1 MNAVVRTMT
10 PDDLK
15 MPACH
20 SADIVLLMADRY
32 TRASAGMIEW
42 ATLAKQCIEFFEGK
56 QWSEA
61 ALKALNDQDRPAFK
75 FNKIRPLVRL
85 VLGYFGN
92 HRTDAKLLPGYDG
105 SGTQD
110 IAECLTRICKVVS
123 EINQE
128 NFVDT
133 EVFLDGLLGGR
144 GYVDTRMVFDR
155 NDLGEIQVTA
165 QDPFSIK
172 LDPEADQ
179 YDLNTH
185 GFIMQDRWVTIDE
198 VQFTYGK
205 SAAAMIAPMI
215 RSSAYM
221 GGIPSA
227 LMDLAEDITPW
238 RTFAGSREAL
248 NPYMAIDSFLANA
261 YDPARKTVRLV
272 DCQHQIRV
280 MQRCFIDLDTGAREP
295 IPDSWDESSIGRVLE
310 WTAMKYRAMRQA
322 NPIRAVV
329 RPMKRVRWTTMVG
342 DLVVW
347 DDWSPYESYTLS
359 AFFPYFR
366 RGKTSGMV
374 EDLIDPQMEI
384 NKRRSSQI
392 DAVTRTANSGWSY
405 HAKSLT
411 EQGKQ
416 NIESSGATPGF
427 NLEWQGEPWMKPE
440 RIQAAAPPMAMER
453 LETRATDDLREISGI
468 NESALG
474 QLDRVQSGRALE
486 ARQRQAVI
494 AIQPF
499 MDNMTRTKELTT
511 RKKVE
516 LIQNHYT
523 EKRIYRAFGD
533 DGKDSL
539 ITINARTAAGD
550 IVNDVTNGRYSIV
563 VDESPLSASFI
574 SAGLEDMLD
583 LIEKGVLTLTPTVK
597 NAVIDA
603 SSIPHKEAIKRE
615 NTQSAQS
622 APDPA
627 IEVATIAAESR
638 KEVAKIDSAT
648 QLTIHGINVEQAGA
662 EADQA
667 QANIEADRMQPQ
679 EKAA

>member
-1 MNAVVRTMT
+1 
-10 PDDLK
+10 
-15 MPACH
+15 
-20 SADIVLLMADRY
+20 
-32 TRASAGMIEW
+32 
-42 ATLAKQCIEFFEGK
+42 
-56 QWSEA
+56 
-61 ALKALNDQDRPAFK
+61 
-75 FNKIRPLVRL
+75 
-85 VLGYFGN
+85 
-92 HRTDAKLLPGYDG
+92 
-105 SGTQD
+105 
-110 IAECLTRICKVVS
+110 
-123 EINQE
+123 
-128 NFVDT
+128 
-133 EVFLDGLLGGR
+133 
-144 GYVDTRMVFDR
+144 
-155 NDLGEIQVTA
+155 
-165 QDPFSIK
+165 
-172 LDPEADQ
+172 
-179 YDLNTH
+179 
-185 GFIMQDRWVTIDE
+185 
-198 VQFTYGK
+198 
-205 SAAAMIAPMI
+205 
-215 RSSAYM
+215 
-221 GGIPSA
+221 
-227 LMDLAEDITPW
+227 
-238 RTFAGSREAL
+238 
-248 NPYMAIDSFLANA
+248 
-261 YDPARKTVRLV
+261 
-272 DCQHQIRV
+272 
-280 MQRCFIDLDTGAREP
+280 
-295 IPDSWDESSIGRVLE
+295 
-310 WTAMKYRAMRQA
+310 
-322 NPIRAVV
+322 
-329 RPMKRVRWTTMVG
+329 MVG

-347 DDWSPYESYTLS
+347 DNWSPYESYTIT

-392 DAVTRTANSGWSY
+392 DAVTRTANSGWLIHTRGLS
-405 HAKSLT
+405 
-411 EQGKQ
+411 EQQKQ
-416 NIESSGATPGF
+416 NVEANGATPGV
-427 NLEWQGEPWMKPE
+427 NIEWQGEQYMKPE

-453 LETRATDDLREISGI
+453 LETKATDDLREISGI

-622 APDPA
+622 APDPS
-627 IEVATIAAESR
+627 IEVATIGAQSR
-638 KEVAKIDSAT
+638 VEVAKIDSAT
-648 QLTIHGINVEQAGA
+648 QLTIHGINVEEAGA
-662 EADQA
+662 EADQN

>member
-1 MNAVVRTMT
+1 MNAIRSMS

-56 QWSEA
+56 QWSDA

-144 GYVDTRMVFDR
+144 GYVDTRMVFDK

-198 VQFTYGK
+198 VAFTYGK
-205 SAAAMIAPMI
+205 SAAAMVAPMI

-295 IPDSWDESSIGRVLE
+295 IPDSWDEKKIGRVLE

-347 DDWSPYESYTLS
+347 DNWSPYETYTIS

-392 DAVTRTANSGWSY
+392 DAITRTANSGWTY
-405 HAKSLT
+405 HERSLD
-411 EQGKQ
+411 ERGKQ
-416 NIESSGATPGF
+416 NIEANGATPGV
-427 NLEWQGEPWMKPE
+427 NIEWRGEQWMEPK
-440 RIQAAAPPMAMER
+440 RIQAAAAPMAMER
-453 LETRATDDLREISGI
+453 LETKATDDLREISGI

-627 IEVATIAAESR
+627 IEVATIGAQSR
-638 KEVAKIDSAT
+638 VEVAKIDSAT
-648 QLTIHGINVEQAGA
+648 QLTIHGVDVEQAGA

-679 EKAA
+679 EQAA

>member
-1 MNAVVRTMT
+1 MS

-15 MPACH
+15 IPACH

-198 VQFTYGK
+198 VAFTYGK
-205 SAAAMIAPMI
+205 SAAAMVAPMI

-221 GGIPSA
+221 GGIPTA

-272 DCQHQIRV
+272 DCQHHIRV

-295 IPDSWDESSIGRVLE
+295 IPDSWDEKKIGRVLE

-347 DDWSPYESYTLS
+347 DNWSPYETYTIS

-392 DAVTRTANSGWSY
+392 DAVTRTANSGWLIHTRGLS
-405 HAKSLT
+405 
-411 EQGKQ
+411 EQQKQ
-416 NIESSGATPGF
+416 NVEANGATPGV
-427 NLEWQGEPWMKPE
+427 NIEWQGEQYMKPE

-453 LETRATDDLREISGI
+453 LETKATDDLREISGI

-615 NTQSAQS
+615 NTQSAQP

-627 IEVATIAAESR
+627 IEVATIGAQSR
-638 KEVAKIDSAT
+638 VEVAKIDSAT
-648 QLTIHGINVEQAGA
+648 QLTIHGVDVEQAGA
-662 EADQA
+662 EADRN

>member
-1 MNAVVRTMT
+1 MNRSMS

-56 QWSEA
+56 QWSDA

-198 VQFTYGK
+198 VAFTYGK
-205 SAAAMIAPMI
+205 SAAAMVAPMI

-221 GGIPSA
+221 GGIPTA

-272 DCQHQIRV
+272 DCQHHIRV

-295 IPDSWDESSIGRVLE
+295 IPDSWDEKKIGRVLE

-347 DDWSPYESYTLS
+347 DNWSPYETYTIS

-392 DAVTRTANSGWSY
+392 DAVTRTANSGWLI
-405 HAKSLT
+405 HTRGLD
-411 EQGKQ
+411 ERGKQ
-416 NIESSGATPGF
+416 NIEANGATPGV
-427 NLEWQGEPWMKPE
+427 NIEWQGEPYMKPE

-453 LETRATDDLREISGI
+453 LETKATDDLREISGI

-627 IEVATIAAESR
+627 IEVATIGAQSR
-638 KEVAKIDSAT
+638 VEVAKIDSAT

-662 EADQA
+662 EADQN

-679 EKAA
+679 EQAA

>member
-1 MNAVVRTMT
+1 MNSIRSMS

-56 QWSEA
+56 QWSDA

-198 VQFTYGK
+198 VAFTYGK
-205 SAAAMIAPMI
+205 SAAAMVAPMI

-295 IPDSWDESSIGRVLE
+295 IPDSWDEKKIGRVLE

-322 NPIRAVV
+322 NPIRAVI

-347 DDWSPYESYTLS
+347 DNWSPYESYTLS

-392 DAVTRTANSGWSY
+392 DAVTRTANSGWTY
-405 HAKSLT
+405 HERSLD
-411 EQGKQ
+411 ERGKQ
-416 NIESSGATPGF
+416 NIEANGATPGV
-427 NLEWQGEPWMKPE
+427 NIEWRGEQWMEPK
-440 RIQAAAPPMAMER
+440 RIMAAAPPMAMER
-453 LETRATDDLREISGI
+453 LETKATDDLREISGI

-615 NTQSAQS
+615 NMQSAQS

-627 IEVATIAAESR
+627 IEVATIGAESR

-662 EADQA
+662 EADQN

>member
-198 VQFTYGK
+198 VAFTYGK
-205 SAAAMIAPMI
+205 SAAAMVAPMI

-295 IPDSWDESSIGRVLE
+295 IPDSWDEKKIGRVLE

-392 DAVTRTANSGWSY
+392 DAVTRTANSGWMY
-405 HAKSLT
+405 HKNSLT

-416 NIESSGATPGF
+416 NIETNGATPGV
-427 NLEWQGEPWMKPE
+427 NIEWQGEPGLKPE

-453 LETRATDDLREISGI
+453 LETKATDDLREISGI

>member
-1 MNAVVRTMT
+1 MNSIRSMS

>member
-1 MNAVVRTMT
+1 MS

-56 QWSEA
+56 QWSDA

-198 VQFTYGK
+198 VAFTYGK
-205 SAAAMIAPMI
+205 SAAAMVAPMI

-295 IPDSWDESSIGRVLE
+295 IPDSWDEKKIGRVLE

-347 DDWSPYESYTLS
+347 DNWSPYESYTIS

-392 DAVTRTANSGWSY
+392 DAVTRTANSGWTY
-405 HAKSLT
+405 HERSLD
-411 EQGKQ
+411 ERGKQ
-416 NIESSGATPGF
+416 NIEANGATPGV
-427 NLEWQGEPWMKPE
+427 NIEWRGEQWMEPK
-440 RIQAAAPPMAMER
+440 RIMAAAPPMAMER

-627 IEVATIAAESR
+627 IEVATIGAQSR
-638 KEVAKIDSAT
+638 VEVAKIDSAT
-648 QLTIHGINVEQAGA
+648 QLTIHGINVEEAGA
-662 EADQA
+662 EADQN

>member
-1 MNAVVRTMT
+1 MNSIRSMS

-105 SGTQD
+105 SGTQA

-144 GYVDTRMVFDR
+144 GYVDTRMVFDK

-205 SAAAMIAPMI
+205 SAAAMVAPLI
-215 RSSAYM
+215 R
-221 GGIPSA
+221 
-227 LMDLAEDITPW
+227 
-238 RTFAGSREAL
+238 
-248 NPYMAIDSFLANA
+248 ANA

-272 DCQHQIRV
+272 DCQHHIRV

-295 IPDSWDESSIGRVLE
+295 IPDSWDEKKIGRVLE

-347 DDWSPYESYTLS
+347 DNWSPYESYTIS

-392 DAVTRTANSGWSY
+392 DAVTRTANSGWLIHTRGLS
-405 HAKSLT
+405 
-411 EQGKQ
+411 EQQKQ
-416 NIESSGATPGF
+416 NVEANGATPGV
-427 NLEWQGEPWMKPE
+427 NIEWQGEQYMKPE

-453 LETRATDDLREISGI
+453 LETKATDDLREISGI

-615 NTQSAQS
+615 NTQSAQP

-627 IEVATIAAESR
+627 IEVATIGAQSR
-638 KEVAKIDSAT
+638 VEVAKIDSAT

>member
-1 MNAVVRTMT
+1 MNPIRSMS

-56 QWSEA
+56 QWSDA
-61 ALKALNDQDRPAFK
+61 ALKSLNDQDRPAFK

-128 NFVDT
+128 NFVET
-133 EVFLDGLLGGR
+133 EVFLDGMLGGR

-198 VQFTYGK
+198 VAFTYGK
-205 SAAAMIAPMI
+205 SAAAMVAPMI

-221 GGIPSA
+221 GGIPTA

-295 IPDSWDESSIGRVLE
+295 IPDSWDEKKIGRVLE
-310 WTAMKYRAMRQA
+310 WTAMKYRAMRKA

-347 DDWSPYESYTLS
+347 DNWSPYESYTIS

-627 IEVATIAAESR
+627 IEVATIGAQSR
-638 KEVAKIDSAT
+638 VEVAKIDSAT
-648 QLTIHGINVEQAGA
+648 QLTIHGIDIEQAGA
-662 EADQA
+662 EADQN

>member
-198 VQFTYGK
+198 VAFTYGK
-205 SAAAMIAPMI
+205 SAAAMVAPMI

-221 GGIPSA
+221 GGIPTA

-272 DCQHQIRV
+272 DCQHHIRV

-295 IPDSWDESSIGRVLE
+295 IPDSWDEKKIGRVLE

-347 DDWSPYESYTLS
+347 DNWSPYESYTLS

-392 DAVTRTANSGWSY
+392 DAVTRTANSGWTY
-405 HAKSLT
+405 HERSLD
-411 EQGKQ
+411 ERGKQ
-416 NIESSGATPGF
+416 NIEANGATPGV
-427 NLEWQGEPWMKPE
+427 NIEWRGEQWMEPK

-453 LETRATDDLREISGI
+453 LETKATDDLREISGI

-627 IEVATIAAESR
+627 IEVATIGAQSR
-638 KEVAKIDSAT
+638 VEVAKIDSAT
-648 QLTIHGINVEQAGA
+648 QLTIHGINVEEAGA
-662 EADQA
+662 EADQN